1 MGVTI
6 VVDYENI
13 PSKAKNMRDYAK
25 QINEKLL
32 DIYQKLTDMH
42 NYWYGSKYNELINGY
57 NRIIPGFNQF
67 LETIVLE
74 LPSAFEMIAN
84 NISNVDIQKNITT
97 VQKDAPKKITEV
109 SVGKESE
116 LKYVKTE
123 VEKIQQVIEK
133 DFKETCSLIENIS
146 KIVAQIGITCNGFT
160 EFKTQINKLVKTY
173 SEKIN
178 TILKEFS
185 SYMSVVKTQMEL
197 AEKANTKN

>member
-13 PSKAKNMRDYAK
+13 PLKAKNMRDYAK

-32 DIYQKLTDMH
+32 DIYQKLMDMH

-74 LPSAFEMIAN
+74 LPSTFETIAN

-97 VQKDAPKKITEV
+97 VQKDTPKKITEV

-146 KIVAQIGITCNGFT
+146 KIVDQIGITCNDFT
-160 EFKTQINKLVKTY
+160 EYKTQINKLAKVY

-178 TILKEFS
+178 IIIKEFS
-185 SYMSVVKTQMEL
+185 IYMSTVKNQMEL
-197 AEKANTKN
+197 VEKANTTK